1 MCSYEQLVTNSM
13 QLDLSVSL
21 FSVCL
26 VQFDPFSRVRVFAMP
41 WTAACQ
47 ASLSITNSWSLLKF
61 MSIDLVMPSNHLIL
75 SSPFLPA
82 FNLS

>member
-1 MCSYEQLVTNSM
+1 MCSYGQLVTNSM

-21 FSVCL
+21 FSVCS
-26 VQFDPFSRVRVFAMP
+26 VQFDPFSRVRVFATP

-47 ASLSITNSWSLLKF
+47 ASLFITNSRSLLKL
-61 MSIDLVMPSNHLIL
+61 MSIDLVMPPNHLIL
-75 SSPFLPA
+75 SSPSLPA